1 MQTPDLA
8 RPAPRPRWTVA
19 LALLALLAAAA
30 PISSPAATSSGAQ
43 LASDQGCYNCHG
55 DPPKKKAPTF
65 AALAKDYAQYQGHP
79 EQEAALAEK
88 LRTGSFFGHIDA
100 HERLS
105 ADTALALVRWIIRGS
120 PPP

>member
-1 MQTPDLA
+1 MVSSLTTRALVAATLA
-8 RPAPRPRWTVA
+8 C
-19 LALLALLAAAA
+19 ALL
-30 PISSPAATSSGAQ
+30 PASAQSNVQSGAQ

-65 AALAKDYAQYQGHP
+65 AALSKDYAQYRGHP

-88 LRTGSFFGHIDA
+88 LRTGSIFGHIDV

-105 ADTALALVRWIIRGS
+105 ADTALALVRWIISGS

>member
-1 MQTPDLA
+1 M
-8 RPAPRPRWTVA
+8 A
-19 LALLALLAAAA
+19 LALLALLAAAV
-30 PISSPAATSSGAQ
+30 PVSCPAATTSGAQ

-65 AALAKDYAQYQGHP
+65 AALSKDYAQYRGHP

-105 ADTALALVRWIIRGS
+105 ADTALALVRWIVSGS
-120 PPP
+120 PLP

>member
-1 MQTPDLA
+1 MDL
-8 RPAPRPRWTVA
+8 RMTG
-19 LALLALLAAAA
+19 LAVLLACTLLTA
-30 PISSPAATSSGAQ
+30 PATSNAQDTAQSSLPSGAQ
-43 LASDQGCYNCHG
+43 LAADKGCYNCHG

-65 AALAKDYAQYQGHP
+65 AALAKDYARYRNQP

>member
-1 MQTPDLA
+1 MDLRTA
-8 RPAPRPRWTVA
+8 G
-19 LALLALLAAAA
+19 LAAALACALVSAHAQSGA
-30 PISSPAATSSGAQ
+30 PGGAQ
-43 LASDQGCYNCHG
+43 LAADKGCYNCHG

-65 AALAKDYAQYQGHP
+65 AALSKDYAQYRGQP
-79 EQEAALAEK
+79 EQETALAEK

-105 ADTALALVRWIIRGS
+105 ADTAQALVRWIISGS

>member
-1 MQTPDLA
+1 MTALPHCVPRTPHAWPL
-8 RPAPRPRWTVA
+8 VLA
-19 LALLALLAAAA
+19 LAALAAA
-30 PISSPAATSSGAQ
+30 PLPA
-43 LASDQGCYNCHG
+43 LASQALAADKGCYNCHG

-65 AALAKDYAQYQGHP
+65 AALAKDYARYRNQP

>member
-1 MQTPDLA
+1 MSRVLVA
-8 RPAPRPRWTVA
+8 AA
-19 LALLALLAAAA
+19 LACALL
-30 PISSPAATSSGAQ
+30 PAHAQGGSATSGAQ
-43 LASDQGCYNCHG
+43 LASDKGCYNCHG